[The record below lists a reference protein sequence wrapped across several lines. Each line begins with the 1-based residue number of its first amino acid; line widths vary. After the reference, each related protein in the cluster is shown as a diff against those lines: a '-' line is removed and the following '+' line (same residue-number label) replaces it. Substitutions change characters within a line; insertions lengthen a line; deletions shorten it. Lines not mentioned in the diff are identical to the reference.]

1 MVMDEVFEK
10 LRALQDVLSDKI
22 ALEHEIQD
30 IPKLLTTQEELL
42 ARLKKTFIEK
52 NAEYESARERVVLL
66 RGQLIDAETSREKA
80 EKAMDSI
87 STQREYEA
95 LDKEI
100 RDASEKEQLYR
111 KDLQKEERLFAEM
124 DEQQKRDAALI
135 EQQEEELTE
144 KRAGVES
151 EIASKN
157 GELKNLCEKE
167 KDITPGLDP
176 DVLFKFERIIR
187 SKLGLGIVA
196 IKGGVCTGCHMILP
210 SQFANKVRSGE
221 EIVFCPYCSRI
232 LYFQEA
238 EQGEQDFFDD
248 GDSGSLSD
256 LDDLDGEDDEEYDE
270 ESESEDGDDKGD
282 MGYDE

>member
-1 MVMDEVFEK
+1 MVMEEVFVK
-10 LRALQDVLSDKI
+10 LRSLQDVLSDKI
-22 ALEHEIQD
+22 ALEREIQD

-42 ARLKKTFIEK
+42 ARLKKSFIDK
-52 NAEYESARERVVLL
+52 NAEYEAARERVNML
-66 RGQLIDAETSREKA
+66 RGQLIEAETNREKS

-111 KDLQKEERLFAEM
+111 KELQKEERVFAEL

-135 EQQEEELTE
+135 AQQETELKE
-144 KRAGVES
+144 RSAGVEAELS
-151 EIASKN
+151 EKN
-157 GELKNLCEKE
+157 AELGELFDRE
-167 KDITPGLDP
+167 KDIIPGLDP

-210 SQFANKVRSGE
+210 SQFANMVRAGE

-232 LYFQEA
+232 LFYQEA

-248 GDSGSLSD
+248 GDAGSLSD
-256 LDDLDGEDDEEYDE
+256 LDDLDGEDEEEYEE
-270 ESESEDGDDKGD
+270 ESDADEGDGKSD
-282 MGYDE
+282 MGFDE

>member
-10 LRALQDVLSDKI
+10 LRALQDILSEKI
-22 ALEHEIQD
+22 ALERDIQD

-42 ARLKKTFIEK
+42 ARLKKAFIEK
-52 NAEYESARERVVLL
+52 NAEFEAARERVTTLK
-66 RGQLIDAETSREKA
+66 GQLIDAETSREKA
-80 EKAMDSI
+80 EKAMDTI

-111 KDLQKEERLFAEM
+111 KELQKEERVFAEL

-135 EQQEEELTE
+135 EQQETELEE
-144 KRAGVES
+144 KRSGVEQ
-151 EIASKN
+151 EIATKN
-157 GELKNLCEKE
+157 SDHAGLVEREKE
-167 KDITPGLDP
+167 ITPGLDQ

-210 SQFANKVRSGE
+210 SQFANLVRTGE
-221 EIVFCPYCSRI
+221 DIIFCPYCSRI
-232 LYFQEA
+232 LFYQEA

-248 GDSGSLSD
+248 GDAGSLSD
-256 LDDLDGEDDEEYDE
+256 LDDLDGEDDEEYE
-270 ESESEDGDDKGD
+270 EEGEDGEGEEKSD
-282 MGYDE
+282 MGFDD